1 MSLLG
6 SILKMKN
13 RKHNKKAQVTYF
25 LIFGIIILIV
35 ILFLIYLN
43 YASSISSSRR
53 LTFDRSSILLYVQSC
68 VDKTSLDGLLLIGK
82 QGLYLEP
89 KEFVSNKIS
98 FLLRNGKLL
107 LQSKGNIE
115 SELSVYVQNNL
126 LNCLEN
132 FQAFKRNLWD
142 VSYENPRIEAS
153 INLDDV
159 SFSVKFPINIKREEL
174 TISISDFSVKHDVRL
189 FYLHDFINKTL
200 TIKMQEKALDL
211 TELTNYNINLT
222 IFPYQDA
229 LIYAIEDTDSLILG
243 KPYLVMFA
251 TD

>member
-1 MSLLG
+1 
-6 SILKMKN
+6 MKDKEY
-13 RKHNKKAQVTYF
+13 RTYNKKGQVTYF
-25 LIFGIIILIV
+25 LIFGIILLIV

-43 YASSISSSRR
+43 YSSSYSSSKR
-53 LTFDRSSILLYVQSC
+53 LTFDKSSIASYIQSC
-68 VDKTSLDGLLLIGK
+68 VDKTSLDGLVLVGR

-115 SELSVYVQNNL
+115 SELSVYVQDNL

-132 FQAFKRNLWD
+132 FQAFKSNLWE
-142 VSYENPRIEAS
+142 VFYENPRIEAS

-159 SFSVKFPINIKREEL
+159 SFSVKFPVNVKREEL
-174 TISISDFSVKHDVRL
+174 TISISDFNAKHEIRL
-189 FYLHDFINKTL
+189 FYLYDLINKILDTQL
-200 TIKMQEKALDL
+200 NEHALDL

-222 IFPYQDA
+222 IFPYQDS
-229 LIYAIEDTDSLILG
+229 LIYAIEDTDSLVLG

-251 TD
+251 SD